1 MSVLKLIDNEPGV
14 FTVFIQCL
22 VPEVMC
28 FCLNSDLKNVYKFW
42 YNEYSSA
49 ILAATKIY
57 EIALVNPSAVHC
69 ESNMMNQ
76 YVIITVYEYR
86 L

>member
-1 MSVLKLIDNEPGV
+1 M
-14 FTVFIQCL
+14 F
-22 VPEVMC
+22 
-28 FCLNSDLKNVYKFW
+28 YKFW

-69 ESNMMNQ
+69 ESNTMNQ